1 MRLDD
6 QRESS
11 NVENQRG
18 RVGMGMP
25 GGGFGLPLGGSGGMG
40 CGGLLL
46 ILIIASVLGFNP
58 LQFLGMGGGGDPVV
72 VQQPTR
78 VPGQPGIG
86 PGAPSGRPTLESE
99 TDRFVAKVLATT
111 EDTWSR
117 IFAANG
123 QRYPAPKLVLYDGVG
138 QSGCGVAQS
147 AAGPFY
153 CPADRKIYLDTS
165 FFAEMERRF
174 GAPGDF
180 AAAYVIAHEVGHH
193 VQLLT
198 GVAEQVQRAQQR
210 ASRAQANALQVRM
223 ELQADCYAGVWGH
236 DNRELLEPGDIEEA
250 LRAASAIGDDTLMR
264 QAGRRPVPDAFTH
277 GTSEQRMRW
286 FMRGYQTGDPAQC
299 DTFSAAQL

>member
-6 QRESS
+6 QREST
-11 NVENQRG
+11 NIENQRG

-25 GGGFGLPLGGSGGMG
+25 GRGFGLPIGGRSGGMG
-40 CGGLLL
+40 CGGVVLL
-46 ILIIASVLGFNP
+46 IIIASVLGLNP
-58 LQFLGMGGGGDPVV
+58 LSLIGMGGEGS
-72 VQQPTR
+72 
-78 VPGQPGIG
+78 VPAPQAQVG
-86 PGAPSGRPTLESE
+86 PGAPAGPAIQND

-111 EDTWSR
+111 EDTWTKV
-117 IFAANG
+117 FAARG
-123 QRYPAPKLVLYDGVG
+123 QRYPATTLVLYDGVG

-147 AAGPFY
+147 ASGPFY

-165 FFAEMERRF
+165 FFNEMARRF

-193 VQLLT
+193 IQLIT

-210 ASRAQANALQVRM
+210 ASKAQANALQVRM
-223 ELQADCYAGVWGH
+223 ELQADCYAGVWGNDH
-236 DNRELLEPGDIEEA
+236 QQLLEPGDVEEA
-250 LRAASAIGDDTLMR
+250 LQAASAIGDDTLMK
-264 QAGRRPVPDAFTH
+264 QAGRRPVPESFTH

-286 FMRGYQTGDPAQC
+286 FLRGYQSGDPAQC

>member
-1 MRLDD
+1 MGIPG
-6 QRESS
+6 
-11 NVENQRG
+11 RG
-18 RVGMGMP
+18 GSVFVGGR
-25 GGGFGLPLGGSGGMG
+25 GGGLG
-40 CGGLLL
+40 CGGLVLM
-46 ILIIASVLGFNP
+46 LIIASVLGLNP
-58 LQFLGMGGGGDPVV
+58 LAL
-72 VQQPTR
+72 
-78 VPGQPGIG
+78 IG
-86 PGAPSGRPTLESE
+86 LVDDPGAPTQVPQAQPGPGRSAPSGPAIQTD

-111 EDTWSR
+111 EDTWTR
-117 IFAANG
+117 LLAAEG

-153 CPADRKIYLDTS
+153 CPADQKIYLDTS
-165 FFAEMERRF
+165 FFNEMARRF

-193 VQLLT
+193 IQLIT
-198 GVAEQVQRAQQR
+198 GVAAQVQRAQQR

-236 DNRELLEPGDIEEA
+236 DHRALLEPGDVEEA
-250 LRAASAIGDDTLMR
+250 LQAASAIGDDTLMK
-264 QAGRRPVPDAFTH
+264 QAGRRPVPESFTH

-286 FMRGYQTGDPAQC
+286 FMRGYETGDPAQC

>member
-11 NVENQRG
+11 NIENQRG
-18 RVGMGMP
+18 RVGMGFP
-25 GGGFGLPLGGSGGMG
+25 GGGMGLPIGGRSGGLG
-40 CGGLLL
+40 CGGIVLLV
-46 ILIIASVLGFNP
+46 IIASLLGINP
-58 LQFLGMGGGGDPVV
+58 MALIGLGGGDAPVPIPP
-72 VQQPTR
+72 QAQLE
-78 VPGQPGIG
+78 
-86 PGAPSGRPTLESE
+86 PGAPAARGPAIQTEA
-99 TDRFVAKVLATT
+99 DRFVAKVLATT
-111 EDTWSR
+111 EDTWTR

-123 QRYPAPKLVLYDGVG
+123 QRYIAPKLVLYDGVG

-165 FFAEMERRF
+165 FFAEMARRF

-236 DNRELLEPGDIEEA
+236 DNRQLLEPGDVEEA
-250 LRAASAIGDDTLMR
+250 LAAASAIGDDTLMK
-264 QAGRRPVPDAFTH
+264 QAGRRPVPESFTH

-286 FMRGYQTGDPAQC
+286 FMRGYESGDPGQC
-299 DTFSAAQL
+299 DTFGAAEL

>member
-11 NVENQRG
+11 NIENQRG
-18 RVGMGMP
+18 QIGMGMP
-25 GGGFGLPLGGSGGMG
+25 GSGMGLPIGGRTGGVG
-40 CGGLLL
+40 CGGIILL
-46 ILIIASVLGFNP
+46 IIIASVLGLNP
-58 LQFLGMGGGGDPVV
+58 LSLIGMGEVDAPAPVPPQAQV
-72 VQQPTR
+72 RPG
-78 VPGQPGIG
+78 VPAPRG
-86 PGAPSGRPTLESE
+86 PAIQND

-111 EDTWSR
+111 EDTWGKV
-117 IFAANG
+117 FAASG
-123 QRYPAPKLVLYDGVG
+123 QQYPAPKLVLYDGVG
-138 QSGCGVAQS
+138 RSGCGVAQS

-153 CPADRKIYLDTS
+153 CPADQKIYLDTS
-165 FFAEMERRF
+165 FFNEMARRF

-193 VQLLT
+193 IQLIT

-210 ASRAQANALQVRM
+210 ASKAQGNALQVRM

-236 DNRELLEPGDIEEA
+236 DHRQLLEPGDVEEA
-250 LRAASAIGDDTLMR
+250 LRAASAIGDDTLMK
-264 QAGRRPVPDAFTH
+264 QAGRRPVPESFTH

-299 DTFSAAQL
+299 DTFGAAQL

>member
-11 NVENQRG
+11 NIENQRG
-18 RVGMGMP
+18 QAGMGFP
-25 GGGFGLPLGGSGGMG
+25 RGGGGFSLGGRGGGMG
-40 CGGLLL
+40 CGGIVLL
-46 ILIIASVLGFNP
+46 IIIASVLGLNP
-58 LQFLGMGGGGDPVV
+58 LSLIGLGDDAGVPTPVPQAQV
-72 VQQPTR
+72 GPRPPVPT
-78 VPGQPGIG
+78 G
-86 PGAPSGRPTLESE
+86 PAIQND

-111 EDTWSR
+111 EDTWSKV
-117 IFAANG
+117 FAQQG
-123 QRYPAPKLVLYDGVG
+123 QRYPAPKLVLYDGIG

-165 FFAEMERRF
+165 FFNDMARRF

-193 VQLLT
+193 IQLIT

-210 ASRAQANALQVRM
+210 ASKAQGNALQVRM

-236 DNRELLEPGDIEEA
+236 DHQQLLEPGDVEEA
-250 LRAASAIGDDTLMR
+250 LQAASAIGDDTLMK
-264 QAGRRPVPDAFTH
+264 QAGRRPVPESFTH

-299 DTFSAAQL
+299 DTFGAAQL

>member
-11 NVENQRG
+11 NIENQRG
-18 RVGMGMP
+18 RVGMGVP
-25 GGGFGLPLGGSGGMG
+25 GRGMGLPIGGRSGGLG
-40 CGGLLL
+40 CGGLVLL
-46 ILIIASVLGFNP
+46 VIIASVLGINP
-58 LQFLGMGGGGDPVV
+58 MALIGLGGGDAPVPIPP
-72 VQQPTR
+72 QAQLD
-78 VPGQPGIG
+78 
-86 PGAPSGRPTLESE
+86 PGAPAARGPAIQTE

-111 EDTWSR
+111 EDTWTR

-123 QRYPAPKLVLYDGVG
+123 QRYIAPKLVLYDGIG

-165 FFAEMERRF
+165 FFNEMARRF

-193 VQLLT
+193 IQLLT

-236 DNRELLEPGDIEEA
+236 DNRQLLEPGDVEEA
-250 LRAASAIGDDTLMR
+250 LAAASAIGDDTLMK
-264 QAGRRPVPDAFTH
+264 QAGRRPVPESFTH
-277 GTSEQRMRW
+277 GTSKQRMRW
-286 FMRGYQTGDPAQC
+286 FMRGYQSGDPGQC
-299 DTFSAAQL
+299 DTFGATEL